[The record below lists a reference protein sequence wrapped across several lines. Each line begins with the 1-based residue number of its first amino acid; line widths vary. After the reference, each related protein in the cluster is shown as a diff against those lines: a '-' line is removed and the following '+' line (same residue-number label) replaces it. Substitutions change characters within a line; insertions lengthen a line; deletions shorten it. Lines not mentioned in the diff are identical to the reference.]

1 LPLIE
6 VIALFNKDRIV
17 MALTPWQDGL
27 LLLTF
32 LTVMNN
38 LHDGQTNANEGT
50 SHFALFAAF
59 ISLVSMGLI

>member
-1 LPLIE
+1 
-6 VIALFNKDRIV
+6 

-38 LHDGQTNANEGT
+38 LHDGQTNAIEGT